1 MLLTTKDHRLVEVAE
16 VAVIEE
22 QEVEEVAEVVVKD
35 GMTDH
40 KPDTDPQELMPMET
54 QLEEAEAAEV
64 LIEEVTEVEETTSP
78 EMVREETE
86 KTTPEEETEV
96 TRKVEKDVPTGEVM
110 VKKHTKRN
118 QLKMVKPPLML
129 QLRKLRSL
137 LRKSQR
143 RNTSKKL
150 LVCHLKI
157 TSKL

>member
-40 KPDTDPQELMPMET
+40 KLETDPQELMPMET
-54 QLEEAEAAEV
+54 QLEEVEAAEV
-64 LIEEVTEVEETTSP
+64 LIEEVTEVEEATGP
-78 EMVREETE
+78 ERVREETE

-118 QLKMVKPPLML
+118 QLMMLKPPLML

-137 LRKSQR
+137 KRKNQR

>member
-22 QEVEEVAEVVVKD
+22 EAEEVAEVVVIDEK
-35 GMTDH
+35 TDH
-40 KPDTDPQELMPMET
+40 KPEDTDHQELMPMET

-118 QLKMVKPPLML
+118 QLKMLKPPLML

-137 LRKSQR
+137 KSKSQR

>member
-22 QEVEEVAEVVVKD
+22 LEVEEVAEVVIEVVVVL
-35 GMTDH
+35 DH
-40 KPDTDPQELMPMET
+40 QELMPMET
-54 QLEEAEAAEV
+54 QLEEVEAAEV
-64 LIEEVTEVEETTSP
+64 LIKQVKEEATGP

-110 VKKHTKRN
+110 VKKHTKRK
-118 QLKMVKPPLML
+118 QLKKVKPPLML

-137 LRKSQR
+137 KRKNQR

-157 TSKL
+157 TSKLSTS